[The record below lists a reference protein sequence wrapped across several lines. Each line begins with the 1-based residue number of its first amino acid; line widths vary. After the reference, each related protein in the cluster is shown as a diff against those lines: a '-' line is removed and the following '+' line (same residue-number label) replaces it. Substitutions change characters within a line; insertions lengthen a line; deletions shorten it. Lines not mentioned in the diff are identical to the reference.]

1 VKIGRAKRP
10 PGLSSDVALR
20 MCLPSGP
27 GPREAAKTIAGRI
40 AMVGYFK
47 RLDKKNQAKL
57 MRLMTGWRSP

>member
-1 VKIGRAKRP
+1 
-10 PGLSSDVALR
+10 